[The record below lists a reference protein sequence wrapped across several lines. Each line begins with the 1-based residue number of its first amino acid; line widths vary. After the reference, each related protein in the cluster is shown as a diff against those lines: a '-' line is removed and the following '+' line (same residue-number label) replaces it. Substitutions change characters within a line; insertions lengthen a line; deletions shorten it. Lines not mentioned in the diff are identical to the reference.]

1 VTVHL
6 RRMYVDCRFGQ
17 LHMHTAFPSS
27 GGFDELTP
35 LLCVH
40 PAASSGRVFRRFLRE
55 MGGSRS
61 VYAPD
66 LPGCGESDAPGA
78 APTIADY
85 ASAFADMLDSLRVR
99 KLDVV
104 GYQAGSLVAAEL
116 ALLRPEVVR
125 RLVLIGLPVFDAR
138 EREAYNSRPW
148 PVRARDDGS
157 HLLEEWQRARRSR
170 GPQATLSQLTDD
182 LAASLRAGDEASW
195 SMAAAAN
202 YAAGERL
209 PLVKQPVFVLRPRD
223 DCWDMTTRS
232 ETFLREARRVD
243 LPDYN
248 GSVLEV
254 ASVELAR
261 YAREFLD

>member
-1 VTVHL
+1 
-6 RRMYVDCRFGQ
+6 MYVDCRFGQ
-17 LHMHTAFPSS
+17 LHLHTAFPSS

-35 LLCVH
+35 MLCVH
-40 PAASSGRVFRRFLRE
+40 PGASTGRVFRKFLQE
-55 MGGSRS
+55 MGRERS

-66 LPGCGESDAPGA
+66 LPGCGESDAPPV

-116 ALLRPEVVR
+116 ALARPEVVR
-125 RLVLIGLPVFDAR
+125 RMVLVGIPVFDAR
-138 EREAYNSRPW
+138 EREAFNSRPW
-148 PVRARDDGS
+148 PVRAKDDGS
-157 HLLEEWQRARRSR
+157 HLMEEWQRSRRTR

-195 SMAAAAN
+195 SMAATAN

-209 PLVKQPVFVLRPRD
+209 PLVKQPTFILRSRD
-223 DCWDMTTRS
+223 DCWEMTTRT
-232 ETFLREARRVD
+232 ETLMRDARRAD
-243 LPDYN
+243 LPDHN
-248 GSVLEV
+248 GSVFEV
-254 ASVELAR
+254 AAVELAK